1 MQQQL
6 NAHHSMLQ
14 SMTGYGK
21 AQQSFRNKQIAVEI
35 KSLNSKQCDI
45 NMKLPYKIREKE
57 MDLRKMM
64 VDSLQRGK
72 VTCVVNY
79 EITDEEKAGTI
90 NAPVVKN
97 YIRQIKRFSEDMKI
111 SFDSEL
117 LSTALTMPE
126 AFEKEEEEL
135 DQEEWEF
142 IQNCMQEALN
152 KCLEFRRQEGAAIE
166 KDFKSR
172 INVLIDLLNSVDSF
186 ENRRIET
193 LKERLN
199 ERLNEIKNDMDIDR
213 GRFEQEVVYYL
224 EKMDITEEKVRLKNH
239 MDYFLEMLE
248 TNESGGKKLNFI
260 IQEMVREINTIGS
273 KANDSDIQKI
283 VVQMKDEVEKI
294 REQVMNVL

>member
-1 MQQQL
+1 
-6 NAHHSMLQ
+6 MLQ

-21 AQQSFRNKQIAVEI
+21 AQKSFRNKQIAVEI

-142 IQNCMQEALN
+142 IQKCMQEALN

-186 ENRRIET
+186 ENRRIEAI
-193 LKERLN
+193 KERLN
-199 ERLNEIKNDMDIDR
+199 ERLNEIKNDMEIDR

-239 MDYFLEMLE
+239 MDYFLKMLE
-248 TNESGGKKLNFI
+248 NNESGGKKLNFI